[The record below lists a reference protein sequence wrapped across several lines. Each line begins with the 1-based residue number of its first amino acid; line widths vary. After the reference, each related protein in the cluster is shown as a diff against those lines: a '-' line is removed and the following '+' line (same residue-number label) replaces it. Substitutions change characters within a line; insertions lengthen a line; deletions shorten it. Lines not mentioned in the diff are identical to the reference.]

1 MRKIMRLAASGVAGL
16 VIVTAPAAL
25 ATAGPASAATV
36 SVRTAMRPSWPTVGK
51 GARGERVWA
60 IQYLLKARGYRL
72 RADGRFGEQ
81 TKRDVRHFQLVRGLR
96 ADGVVGPATWSR
108 LIITIRRGSRGG
120 AVWALQHNLRYAY
133 GYRIKVDGR
142 FGPQTKDAVL
152 RFQKHYRL
160 VRDGIVG
167 YATWRALI
175 WNER

>member
-1 MRKIMRLAASGVAGL
+1 
-16 VIVTAPAAL
+16 
-25 ATAGPASAATV
+25 
-36 SVRTAMRPSWPTVGK
+36 MRPSWPTVGK

-142 FGPQTKDAVL
+142 FGLQSKDAVL

-167 YATWRALI
+167 YAIWRALI

>member
-16 VIVTAPAAL
+16 VIVMAPAAL

-60 IQYLLKARGYRL
+60 IQYLLTARGYRL
-72 RADGRFGEQ
+72 RADGRFGDQ
-81 TKRDVRHFQLVRGLR
+81 TQRDVRNFQRVRHLR
-96 ADGVVGPATWSR
+96 ADGVVGPATWPW
-108 LIITIRRGSRGG
+108 LIITVRIGSRGG
-120 AVWALQHNLRYAY
+120 AVWALQHNLRFGY
-133 GYRIKVDGR
+133 GYRITVDGR

-152 RFQKHYRL
+152 RFQRRYHL